1 MNEGLIA
8 IAVLIMAWNK
18 TEAYHWCREPWGRDR
33 PETDTK
39 VG

>member
-1 MNEGLIA
+1 MNGRLIA
-8 IAVLIMAWNK
+8 IAVLNMAWNK
-18 TEAYHWCREPWGRDR
+18 TEAYHRCRERGGWDR

>member
-18 TEAYHWCREPWGRDR
+18 TEAYHRCRERGGWDR